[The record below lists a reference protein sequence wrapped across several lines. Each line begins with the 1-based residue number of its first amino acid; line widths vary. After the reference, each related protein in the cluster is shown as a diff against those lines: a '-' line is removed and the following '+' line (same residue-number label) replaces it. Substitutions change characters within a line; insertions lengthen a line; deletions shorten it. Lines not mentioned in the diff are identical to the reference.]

1 MLSRNIAS
9 LLKSGNAR
17 IISSHTRNMEVS
29 RYKDVIIFNIP
40 LYYEANEL
48 AEIIDVIKEKHNL
61 KIRYSVKDDKKN
73 DDWLD
78 KNIFD

>member
-1 MLSRNIAS
+1 
-9 LLKSGNAR
+9 
-17 IISSHTRNMEVS
+17 MEVS
-29 RYKDVIIFNIP
+29 RYKDVIIFNVP
-40 LYYEANEL
+40 LYYEADEL